1 MFTTYL
7 ERTNNISWAGL
18 EERQKVVEEIIDSSP
33 IEQSVGTMN
42 QSHYAGI
49 CRFDLE
55 SLKSIGDPTVK
66 AVSTGSMESR
76 LALSAGDTAE
86 NK

>member
-1 MFTTYL
+1 
-7 ERTNNISWAGL
+7 
-18 EERQKVVEEIIDSSP
+18 
-33 IEQSVGTMN
+33 MN